1 MSEDGVQNV
10 QEERLQRLRDALTG
24 VHNVAFT
31 RHKPY
36 MTLEPDG
43 YWFTI
48 MKKSLIYQLSKFVKW
63 QYINR
68 FKRLSYITLNI

>member
-1 MSEDGVQNV
+1 MSKMCNEG
-10 QEERLQRLRDALTG
+10 LPRLRDALTG
-24 VHNVAFT
+24 FHNVTFT
-31 RHKPY
+31 WHKPY

-68 FKRLSYITLNI
+68 LKRLFYITLNI